1 MAQQSDLT
9 FEAALERI
17 REIVTQ
23 LESGDLSL
31 DDSIRRF
38 KDGSELLESARK
50 MIAEAELRITVLTDE
65 DSEDA

>member
-1 MAQQSDLT
+1 MVAEPDLT

-17 REIVTQ
+17 RAIVTE

-65 DSEDA
+65 DGDDA

>member
-1 MAQQSDLT
+1 MAQEPDLT

-65 DSEDA
+65 DGDDA

>member
-1 MAQQSDLT
+1 MAQEPDLT

-65 DSEDA
+65 DGDNA